1 MRLENPTLIA
11 IEQGKPGFERFI
23 GSWVFRNGLS
33 AVVDVGPSRSLPDLV
48 RSLFGMGLERVDLV
62 LLTHIHI
69 DHAGGLADFFGAF
82 PMARAVC
89 HAQAIGHLVDPA
101 KLWHGS
107 RKALG
112 ELISHYGPIN
122 PVKREWLIPHDQAR
136 IQGLR
141 VIATPGHAAHHL
153 SFVYDKRLFVG
164 EAGGVYLQIGTSEYL
179 RPATPAPFF
188 LKECVESLD
197 RLLEE
202 GDLPIYYGHFGWAE
216 SSRRML
222 ERARQQLFAWERI
235 IGNTAA
241 KEQGDVVGKSMER
254 LLDEDPEL
262 RAFPDLSSADQDRER
277 FFMAKSI
284 EGYLGYL
291 RSLD

>member
-1 MRLENPTLIA
+1 MRLENPTLIT
-11 IEQGKPGFERFI
+11 IEQEKPGFGRFI
-23 GSWVFRNGLS
+23 GSWVLRNGPC
-33 AVVDVGPSRSLPDLV
+33 AVVDVGPSRSLPNLV
-48 RSLFGMGLERVDLV
+48 RSLFGMGIERVDLV

-69 DHAGGLADFFGAF
+69 DHAGGLAEFFRAF

-89 HAQAIGHLVDPA
+89 HSQAIGHLVDPA

-112 ELISHYGPIN
+112 ELISLYGPIN

-136 IQGLR
+136 LQGLR

-153 SFVYDKRLFVG
+153 SFVYEKRLFVG
-164 EAGGVYLQIGTSEYL
+164 EAGGVYLQVGTSEYL
-179 RPATPAPFF
+179 RPATPALFF

-202 GDLPIYYGHFGWAE
+202 GDLPIYYSHFGWAE

-222 ERARQQLFAWERI
+222 ERARKQLFAWERI
-235 IGNTAA
+235 IGNTVA
-241 KEQGDVVGKSMER
+241 KEKGDVVEKSIER

-262 RAFPDLSSADQDRER
+262 RAFPDLSPADQDRER

-291 RSLD
+291 RSLE